1 MSVTVKEFFEPQT
14 NTFAYVVS
22 DDASAK
28 AVIIDPVWLYSHAC
42 GNTRQ
47 DFADQLLEY
56 SRAKGLLIEW
66 IIDTHAHADHLT
78 AAAWLRQQTGAKI
91 GIGKGVTE
99 VQKTFKTLY
108 DLEPGFAVD
117 GSQFDHLFSDK
128 ETFMLGE
135 TEVTALHTPGHTN
148 DSMTYVFAGNAFI
161 GDTLFMPDYGSARCD
176 FPGGSAGTLFDSIQ
190 RIHAL
195 PPETKLYM
203 CHDYPPQSRGPEF
216 VTTVAISR
224 VTNKHAHAGIS
235 RDAFIAMREKRDAQL
250 GMPKLIWPSLQ
261 VNIRAGEAPAAAANG
276 ATYLKI
282 PFNLD
287 IAGLLQSVK
296 AK

>member
-22 DDASAK
+22 DDASGK
-28 AVIIDPVWLYSHAC
+28 AAIIDPVWLYSHAC

-47 DFADQLLEY
+47 DFAKQLLEY
-56 SRAKGLLIEW
+56 SRAKELDIEW
-66 IIDTHAHADHLT
+66 IIETHAHADHLT
-78 AAAWLRQQTGAKI
+78 AAAWLRQETGAKI

-99 VQKTFKTLY
+99 VQKTFKILY
-108 DLEPGFAVD
+108 DLEPDFAVD
-117 GSQFDHLFSDK
+117 GSQFDHLFSDN

-195 PPETKLYM
+195 PQETKLYM
-203 CHDYPPQSRGPEF
+203 CHDYPPQGRGPEC

-224 VTNKHAHAGIS
+224 ETNKHTRTGIS
-235 RDAFIAMREKRDAQL
+235 REDFITMREKRDAQL

-261 VNIRAGEAPAAAANG
+261 VNIRAGEPPAAAANG
-276 ATYLKI
+276 ATYLKA

-287 IAGLLQSVK
+287 IAGLLES
-296 AK
+296 AKTK